1 MLPGDKMSFGLPPST
16 EINKVIPKKTM
27 IEKFSLSGQERTRFE
42 SSIHRITIT
51 NEVSPRTVN
60 IPSGDIKRIFIL
72 KVELREED
80 YDTRVISML
89 FKLIDQR
96 MVLVLQCG
104 IRCRPVVFNDVL
116 IEGEWM
122 IQSDFSLTLE
132 GLDVDDIWNNF
143 LMQVGHIEIEGE
155 LGISDII
162 RMNEERKAKEV
173 RIVQLTKRMMSEKQP
188 QKKRE
193 LFEQIATIRESFSK

>member
-1 MLPGDKMSFGLPPST
+1 MSFGLPPST